1 MIYLEPR
8 KSLDNAIIG
17 EEDGVLIYSYT
28 LLVEQYI
35 EMDGDTNKDDAY
47 RRAVDHIEYNI
58 LGTHMRGW
66 PIIQEDLGAYYE

>member
-8 KSLDNAIIG
+8 KSLDKAIIG

-28 LLVEQYI
+28 LLVEQYL

-47 RRAVDHIEYNI
+47 LRVIEHIEYNI
-58 LGTHMRGW
+58 IGTYMKGW
-66 PIIQEDLGAYYE
+66 PIIQDDLGDGYE